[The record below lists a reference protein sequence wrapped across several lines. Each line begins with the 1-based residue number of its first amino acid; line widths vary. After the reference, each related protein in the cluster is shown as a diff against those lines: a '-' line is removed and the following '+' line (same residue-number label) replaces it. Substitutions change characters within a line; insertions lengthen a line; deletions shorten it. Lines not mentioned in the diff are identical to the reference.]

1 MTVGYFAPIKDA
13 VTSVMDGMAVTV
25 SYLFKA
31 PMTVQYP
38 DRLPED
44 FDMDALIP
52 DRYRGIL
59 EVDIDI
65 CTACLACEKACPI
78 DCIEIDMMKN
88 SDGVRVMTRF
98 DIDMAKCMYCGLCS
112 EPCPVDVYQ
121 EDTGLSE
128 DAVVHCIRHTKEFE
142 AAHVDIDTLILSFVP
157 AGKPVVPSK
166 SKKGQIDH
174 TRPVG
179 EIAREATDA
188 AQEWNSKMIIAARAG
203 GADPRLG
210 GVGAP
215 LPAPSGG
222 APTAEER
229 LASLKELV
237 AKADEASI
245 FDAFR
250 VQMADTD
257 CGLCEYPD
265 CDGYSLALAKGEL
278 TDITRCDP
286 GGEESEAGI
295 AQVFTL
301 WKGAV
306 PAQAA

>member
-1 MTVGYFAPIKDA
+1 MSYFAPIKDA

-25 SYLFKA
+25 SQLFKA
-31 PMTVQYP
+31 PITLQYP
-38 DRLPED
+38 DRLPVD
-44 FDMDALIP
+44 HDMNSLIP
-52 DRYRGIL
+52 DRYRGLL

-88 SDGVRVMTRF
+88 ADGVRVMTRF

-142 AAHVDIDTLILSFVP
+142 ASHTKIDTLVLSFVP
-157 AGKPVVPSK
+157 AGKPIVPSK
-166 SKKGQIDH
+166 TKKGQIDH

-179 EIAREATDA
+179 DIAREAVDA
-188 AQEWNSKMIIAARAG
+188 AQEWNVKVMDSARLG
-203 GADPRLG
+203 GGDPRIA

-215 LPAPSGG
+215 LPKPKGAAPS
-222 APTAEER
+222 AEER
-229 LASLKELV
+229 LAQLKDLV

-245 FDAFR
+245 FEAFR

-265 CDGYSLALAKGEL
+265 CDGYSWALARGEIID
-278 TDITRCDP
+278 TWRCDP
-286 GGEESEAGI
+286 GGEESEKGI
-295 AQVFTL
+295 EQVFTL
-301 WKGAV
+301 WKGAI